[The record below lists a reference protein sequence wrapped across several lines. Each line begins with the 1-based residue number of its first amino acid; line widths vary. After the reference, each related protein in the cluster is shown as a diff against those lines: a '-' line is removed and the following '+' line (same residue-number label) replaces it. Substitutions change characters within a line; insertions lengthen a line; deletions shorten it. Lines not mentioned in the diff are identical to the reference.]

1 MRKFLFSLVAL
12 LLCMSS
18 YAAVTINQSG
28 GWFESAY
35 VEWAPL
41 SGYSDYNAYIRPQNG
56 TYQLLDKPL
65 LRSYG
70 SYYRADALGLAAGN
84 YQIKIVPV
92 QNGQEVSAQAAE
104 TSTLQVTAH
113 DRNGFAHFNYSAG
126 VGAYTNNGT
135 LKPGAK
141 VIYVHAGNAKT
152 VSTSVITNSNGATT
166 TYTGMQAIITGYE
179 KGYDTTPITFRLLG
193 TINASDMDQLESS
206 AEGLQ
211 IKGKRADSEL
221 NITIEGVG
229 KDAVIRGFGFLV
241 RNSKSVELRN
251 FAVMTAMDDCISLDT
266 DNDHIWIHHIDGFY
280 GKQGSGDKAKGDGT
294 IDVKADSKH
303 VTISYCHFWD
313 TGKSSMC
320 GMKSES
326 GPNFITYHHNWF
338 DHSDSRHPRIRTMSV
353 HVYNNYFDGIAKY
366 CVGVTTGSSA
376 FVENNNFR
384 NCPHPMLISL
394 QGTDTHNGATPQDGT
409 FSGEAGG
416 IIKAYNNSFSGSK
429 TLVYYNA
436 STAPVH
442 FDAYLATTRSEQVP
456 STVTTLSG
464 GNTYNNFDSNAQLI
478 YAVTPDDPANVPSIV
493 QGNLGAGRLQHGDFS
508 FTFTSADDASYD
520 LNQNLVAAIAAYTSS
535 LDSIFGETG
544 GSVTPPD
551 TGSVLPPD
559 TTHHP
564 VGNYECVFTGGQ
576 PSSDFY
582 TFTSANYSN
591 SKGTA
596 TVNGVTYNWCV
607 KMESATNISFTTTE
621 PMTLFLA
628 FDKATANIKI
638 DGTKVVATNGTIS
651 YPLAAGSHALTK
663 ADSNNLYY
671 INLYGNQS
679 ALRNTEE
686 SGLGFDGTSILN
698 PQGRLVRLYTMNGA
712 CLGST
717 TSTIIGTENLP
728 AGWYVAVTASGA
740 LKFAK

>member
-92 QNGQEVSAQAAE
+92 QNGQEVSAQASE
-104 TSTLQVTAH
+104 TSTLQVAAH

-141 VIYVHAGNAKT
+141 VLYVHAGNAKT
-152 VSTSVITNSNGATT
+152 ISTTVVQAKNAAPTLV
-166 TYTGMQAIITGYE
+166 TGMQAIITAYQ
-179 KGYDTTPITFRLLG
+179 KGYDTTPIAFRLLG
-193 TINASDMDQLESS
+193 TIDASDMDALDSS
-206 AEGLQ
+206 EEGLQ
-211 IKGKRADSEL
+211 IKGKAADSEL
-221 NITIEGVG
+221 NFTIEGVG
-229 KDAVIRGFGFLV
+229 NDAVIRGFGFLI
-241 RNSKSVELRN
+241 RNAKSVEMRN

-266 DNDHIWIHHIDGFY
+266 DNSNIWVHHIDGFY
-280 GKQGSGDKAKGDGT
+280 GKQGSGDKAKGDGC
-294 IDVKADSKH
+294 IDVKSNSKF
-303 VTISYCHFWD
+303 VTISYNHFWD

-326 GPNFITYHHNWF
+326 GPNYITYHHNWF

-353 HVYNNYFDGIAKY
+353 HVYNNYFDGNAKY
-366 CVGVTTGSSA
+366 CVGVTTGACA
-376 FVENNNFR
+376 FVENNYFR
-384 NCPHPMLISL
+384 ACPKPMLISM
-394 QGTDTHNGATPQDGT
+394 QGTDTKNGTAEADGT
-409 FSGEAGG
+409 FSGEDGG
-416 IIKAYNNSFSGSK
+416 IIKAFNNTIVGQK

-436 STAPVH
+436 TSAPVH
-442 FDAYLATTRSEQVP
+442 FDAYLAQTRGEQVP
-456 STVTTLSG
+456 STVTAKKG
-464 GNTYNNFDSNAQLI
+464 GATYNNFDTNSQVM
-478 YAVTPDDPANVPSIV
+478 YAVTPDAPENVPAIV
-493 QGNLGAGRLQHGDFS
+493 TGSLGAGRVQHGDFS
-508 FTFTSADDASYD
+508 FTFTNSDDSSYD
-520 LNQNLVAAIAAYTSS
+520 LNQQLVAAIAAYTSS
-535 LDSIFGETG
+535 LDSIFGETM
-544 GSVTPPD
+544 SPID
-551 TGSVLPPD
+551 TTSSD
-559 TTHHP
+559 TTHH
-564 VGNYECVFTGGQ
+564 GGTGDHECYILNGAPT
-576 PSSDFY
+576 SSFY
-582 TFTSANYSN
+582 TFTGCSFTSG
-591 SKGTA
+591 KGTV
-596 TVNGVTYNWCV
+596 TVDGTTYTECV
-607 KMESATNISFTTTE
+607 KMESATNISFTTDQE
-621 PMTLFLA
+621 YTLFLA

-651 YPLAAGSHALTK
+651 YPLAAGAHALTK

-671 INLYGNQS
+671 INLYGNLS

-698 PQGRLVRLYTMNGA
+698 PQGGLVRLYTMNGA

-717 TSTIIGTENLP
+717 TSNVIGTENLP

-740 LKFAK
+740 LKFRKN